1 MSEEKLRELIDNIL
15 KEKKKL
21 LISKINSV
29 KEDIVNQLEDLKELE
44 DFLDYQ
50 IPDDLQLNNKNS
62 EDDKVAVLNKCI
74 KEISTADNQLNL
86 VNHLIEGINSFSS
99 RAAIFLLRDDKLIG
113 WNGKG
118 FSDRDKEIKD
128 EDVKKIF
135 FSLSANTIFKYAI
148 DKKEIYSGPPLSQP
162 DDHLIYS
169 RFGGGNPE
177 KIFVKPFLVKGK
189 PQAVIYADSFGEE
202 DLQEKEVEILSI
214 VGEMSLDLLPF
225 KQKILARVQT
235 KEFLGEEPEP
245 EEEEEKELSDSQEF
259 HSMEETV
266 HSTKENDPE
275 RKARVIIND
284 IILYNRNIVEE
295 GRNKKNL
302 YRLLEDTILQA
313 KEEYMRK
320 FNDLSSFESNLIKI
334 LAKGDREALEG
345 YKFETFQ

>member
-15 KEKKKL
+15 SEKKKI

-29 KEDIVNQLEDLKELE
+29 QEDIINHLDELKEWG

-50 IPDDLQLNNKNS
+50 IPDNLKIPNNS
-62 EDDKVAVLNKCI
+62 TESDKVFVLNKYI
-74 KEISTADNQLNL
+74 KNISSADNQLNL
-86 VNHLIEGINSFSS
+86 INNLIEGINSFCS
-99 RAAIFLLRDDKLIG
+99 RAAIFLLRDDKLVG

-118 FSDRDKEIKD
+118 FSERDKEIKD
-128 EDVKKIF
+128 KDIKKIF
-135 FSLSANTIFKYAI
+135 FSLSANTIFKYTI
-148 DKKEIYSGPPLSQP
+148 DKKKIYSGQPLSQP

-177 KIFVKPFLVKGK
+177 RIFVKPFFVKGK
-189 PQAVIYADSFGEE
+189 PQAVIYADSFGEKE
-202 DLQEKEVEILSI
+202 IHEKEIEIISI
-214 VGEMSLDLLPF
+214 VGEMSLDLLPL
-225 KQKILARVQT
+225 KQKILARVKT
-235 KEFLGEEPEP
+235 KEFIGEPEP
-245 EEEEEKELSDSQEF
+245 EESDLSDSQDF

-266 HSTKENDPE
+266 HSTRENDPE

-320 FNDLSSFESNLIKI
+320 FNDLSAFESNLIKI
-334 LAKGDREALEG
+334 LAKGDRESLEG